1 MSFTSTRD
9 SQNNLKEYD
18 SLVEFKT
25 SIVNHTQIWLNR
37 GTVLHGKTSDV
48 GEKAEI
54 IALRDALIAELRVIL
69 GV

>member
-1 MSFTSTRD
+1 MSFTSIRE
-9 SQNNLKEYD
+9 SFNNLKEYD
-18 SLVEFKT
+18 QLVEFKANIT
-25 SIVNHTQIWLNR
+25 GYTQKWLDR
-37 GTVLHGKTSDV
+37 GIALHGNTSDA